1 MGSHTIHVTALS
13 APTVT
18 APVAS
23 TPMAGGNG
31 NHDYLFAIY
40 EQLRAERGPIR
51 ALDFGCGSG
60 TLITRARERG
70 FDDFLG
76 AETYYRD
83 QAMYAQS
90 MSSIAGETANWIVR
104 VADDGKL
111 PFPDQ
116 HFDFVCSNEVFE
128 HVHNLGPV
136 LDELA
141 RVTKPGGVHVHLLP
155 TREKVIEAHLKVP
168 LYHRLPARWRERY
181 VRWFYERGIAA
192 WSDQTASFDEWW
204 GNLGPFMRDEVYHR
218 PWTEFEAAFRRRF
231 EVRRREQD
239 KLLFHLGQRRSKPF
253 RAAAQCSLSFLPG
266 LCLRWS

>member
-1 MGSHTIHVTALS
+1 MRSRTIHVSPLS

-23 TPMAGGNG
+23 TPMAGADG

-40 EQLRAERGPIR
+40 ERLRAERGPIR

-60 TLITRARERG
+60 KLITRARERG

-76 AETYYRD
+76 AETYYGDEPRD
-83 QAMYAQS
+83 TQTKG
-90 MSSIAGETANWIVR
+90 SSAADTANRIVR

-116 HFDFVCSNEVFE
+116 HFDFVCTNQVFE

-136 LDELA
+136 LAELA
-141 RVTKPGGVHVHLLP
+141 RVTKPGGVHVHVLP
-155 TREKVIEAHLKVP
+155 TREIVIEGHLRVP

-181 VRWFYERGIAA
+181 VRWFYERGIAEF
-192 WSDQTASFDEWW
+192 SDQTASFDEWW
-204 GNLGPFMRDEVYHR
+204 GNLGRSCGMRSSTGR
-218 PWTEFEAAFRRRF
+218 GRSMRRRSVDVSRF
-231 EVRRREQD
+231 GGGSRTSCCSIS
-239 KLLFHLGQRRSKPF
+239 GSAGRSLSGRPLE
-253 RAAAQCSLSFLPG
+253 CSLACLPG
-266 LCLRWS
+266 LRL

>member
-1 MGSHTIHVTALS
+1 MRSRTIHVTPLS

-23 TPMAGGNG
+23 TPMAGGDG

-60 TLITRARERG
+60 TLIIRARERG

-76 AETYYRD
+76 AETYYGD
-83 QAMYAQS
+83 QAIYAQS
-90 MSSIAGETANWIVR
+90 MPSIAAETANWIVR

-141 RVTKPGGVHVHLLP
+141 RVTNPGGVHVHLFP
-155 TREKVIEAHLKVP
+155 TREKVIEAHLGVP
-168 LYHRLPARWRERY
+168 LYPQLPARWRERY
-181 VRWFYERGIAA
+181 VRWFHGRGIAA
-192 WSDQTASFDEWW
+192 FSDPTPLSTSGGATS
-204 GNLGPFMRDEVYHR
+204 GRSCGMRSTTGR
-218 PWTEFEAAFRRRF
+218 GRSMRRRSVDVSRF
-231 EVRRREQD
+231 GGGSRTSCCSIS
-239 KLLFHLGQRRSKPF
+239 GSAGRSLSGWPLE
-253 RAAAQCSLSFLPG
+253 CSLAGLPS